1 MAIITCGVM
10 YCCIYVERMGTIAQR
25 HRAWLVEKT
34 KDEHQSFPLCSSRLK
49 AGHLELH
56 CMTDPAK
63 SAHLKYF

>member
-1 MAIITCGVM
+1 MRGNVLS
-10 YCCIYVERMGTIAQR
+10 CIYVERMGIIAQR

-49 AGHLELH
+49 EGHRAPLCDRLR
-56 CMTDPAK
+56 AK